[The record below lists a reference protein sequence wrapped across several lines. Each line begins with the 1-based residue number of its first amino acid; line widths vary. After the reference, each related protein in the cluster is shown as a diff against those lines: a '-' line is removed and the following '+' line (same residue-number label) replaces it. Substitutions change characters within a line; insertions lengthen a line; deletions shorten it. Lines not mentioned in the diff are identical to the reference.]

1 MRSKSD
7 LFSLRGAAVLC
18 AIAASGCASAPRM
31 VDTHAVNA
39 CAVPAAVTAEDAI
52 VRLPFDI
59 VHGRV
64 YVDARVNGGGP
75 YRFAIDTGAGG
86 LGRADASLTN
96 ALSLPVVGRE
106 QTSDGVN
113 TATVETVRIN
123 SLELGGMMI
132 RDIDVITRDYSSSAP
147 PGAAIS
153 GIIGR
158 DFFADGLLV
167 IDFPSRTLTFT
178 RSHGLSSGDEGA
190 LAYERPFRV
199 PVTIGDQ
206 TVEGNLDT
214 GASVTMVF
222 PRALYDQVR
231 AGPLEAA
238 GQGQLTNTVIDSS
251 RTVVHGPVRVGG
263 ASVSD
268 VEVRVSDRFPELLVG
283 GQVLQSYII
292 AIDQRTRLV
301 AICQPNG

>member
-1 MRSKSD
+1 
-7 LFSLRGAAVLC
+7 
-18 AIAASGCASAPRM
+18 M